1 MLSLIV
7 AADGPACPLTCL
19 ITLMLL
25 TGRFRCCDDMP
36 DMLLLLK
43 SAHAPQ
49 LLCLMMTAHEF
60 GLFGG
65 QIDAEMLTSGQQAER
80 AGAEW
85 LGHAIS
91 A

>member
-7 AADGPACPLTCL
+7 TADGLACTMACLMTLT
-19 ITLMLL
+19 LL
-25 TGRFRCCDDMP
+25 TTRFRRCDDMP
-36 DMLLLLK
+36 DMLLLLR

-65 QIDAEMLTSGQQAER
+65 RLDAEILTSGQQAER